1 MLRSQS
7 EARIKL
13 NVQETCR
20 ASRVELMCKR
30 LPSAY
35 HVGLQEEE
43 HDDDDDDLDEELDDE
58 VSHRKQ
64 IKYNSER
71 VEQQQQIRNKR
82 KAKGKKK
89 DT

>member
-1 MLRSQS
+1 MQLL
-7 EARIKL
+7 IL
-13 NVQETCR
+13 WLPV
-20 ASRVELMCKR
+20 ASSTDPIV
-30 LPSAY
+30 
-35 HVGLQEEE
+35 QEEE

-89 DT
+89 DA

>member
-1 MLRSQS
+1 MPFVPRVKTSFCTSQD
-7 EARIKL
+7 
-13 NVQETCR
+13 
-20 ASRVELMCKR
+20 
-30 LPSAY
+30 
-35 HVGLQEEE
+35 EE

>member
-1 MLRSQS
+1 MRFGTRYSSIATVPDIGS
-7 EARIKL
+7 EVL
-13 NVQETCR
+13 TV
-20 ASRVELMCKR
+20 
-30 LPSAY
+30 
-35 HVGLQEEE
+35 QEEE

-82 KAKGKKK
+82 KAKSKKK